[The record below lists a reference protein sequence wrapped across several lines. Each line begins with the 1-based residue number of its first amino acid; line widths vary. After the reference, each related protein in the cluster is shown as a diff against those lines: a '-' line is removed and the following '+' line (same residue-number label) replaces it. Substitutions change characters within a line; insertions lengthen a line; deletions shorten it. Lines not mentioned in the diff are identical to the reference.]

1 MYQVQAFL
9 GFPECFLVH
18 LHGIQVGGHLSSRVP
33 QYGIRIIE
41 LVPDAAQGLI
51 VLCRLLHLF

>member
-18 LHGIQVGGHLSSRVP
+18 LHGIQIGRHLSSRVP

-41 LVPDAAQGLI
+41 LVPDAAQALI
-51 VLCRLLHLF
+51 VL